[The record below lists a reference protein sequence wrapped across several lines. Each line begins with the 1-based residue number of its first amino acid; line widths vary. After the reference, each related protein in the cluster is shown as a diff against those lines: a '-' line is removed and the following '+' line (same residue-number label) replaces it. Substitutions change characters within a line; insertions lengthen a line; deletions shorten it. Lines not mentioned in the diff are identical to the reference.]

1 MTNEELKYLQR
12 SKEDINLLIS
22 ELCQRMPY
30 GIKLQK
36 CGEEDTV
43 YQLYSINLE
52 SNEILF
58 WTYQGKA
65 LQIADVGKLHRHGI
79 LRYKPYLIAM
89 DKMTEEQLAAYRELM
104 VSDSMGILYNTPES
118 IEWLIKNHFD
128 YRGLIGKGLAVDA
141 GNLNIYSK

>member
-1 MTNEELKYLQR
+1 MTNELKDIQR
-12 SKEDINLLIS
+12 SKDDINLLIS
-22 ELCQRMPY
+22 EICQRMPY

-36 CGEEDTV
+36 CGEEDTI

-52 SNEILF
+52 SNEIFF

-65 LQIADVGKLHRHGI
+65 LQIANTGKIHRLGI

-141 GNLNIYSK
+141 GNLNIYS